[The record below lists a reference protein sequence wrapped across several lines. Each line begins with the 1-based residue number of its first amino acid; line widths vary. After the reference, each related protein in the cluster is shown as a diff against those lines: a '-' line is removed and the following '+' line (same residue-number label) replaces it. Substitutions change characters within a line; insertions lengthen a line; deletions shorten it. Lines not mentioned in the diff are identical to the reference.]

1 MQNEIID
8 LPEKLE
14 DIHLLLLRYREE
26 LITSKLAKERL
37 EEKLKSE
44 TQIKIISQKM
54 FEKSLSVQTD
64 HRVSNTVIA
73 VMHV

>member
-37 EEKLKSE
+37 EE
-44 TQIKIISQKM
+44 I
-54 FEKSLSVQTD
+54 EKEIGVKEAFNN
-64 HRVSNTVIA
+64 V
-73 VMHV
+73 